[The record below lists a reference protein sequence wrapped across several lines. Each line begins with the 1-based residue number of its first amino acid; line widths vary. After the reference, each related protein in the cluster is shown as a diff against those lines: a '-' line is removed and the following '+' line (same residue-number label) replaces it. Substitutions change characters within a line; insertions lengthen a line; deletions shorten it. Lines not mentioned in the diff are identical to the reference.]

1 MKVNWNA
8 LDPTVVKR
16 ALQRHSLDE
25 TTINISDTFS
35 DRIFIFHQG
44 LKHSDTFS
52 DRIFIFH
59 QGLKLA
65 SSKGRFIGAKVDLLV
80 EYLIELTR
88 IMTLLKKIRVV
99 PSDSSCAAV
108 LEEANGAKIE
118 YVLTH
123 VVCHDIPRVSRV
135 VFPVSICQP
144 GHSAVPFP
152 PLLVVMTATS
162 CAAAP

>member
-25 TTINISDTFS
+25 TTINI
-35 DRIFIFHQG
+35 
-44 LKHSDTFS
+44 SDTFS